1 VDVARRED
9 VGKGSGRVVQVAL
22 GVERTWKTGLRW
34 AREAL
39 RARGIGTLSARN
51 RMQPRPVSYVT
62 GEGAKAEMA

>member
-1 VDVARRED
+1 MEN
-9 VGKGSGRVVQVAL
+9 
-22 GVERTWKTGLRW
+22 GVKMGEG
-34 AREAL
+34 AL